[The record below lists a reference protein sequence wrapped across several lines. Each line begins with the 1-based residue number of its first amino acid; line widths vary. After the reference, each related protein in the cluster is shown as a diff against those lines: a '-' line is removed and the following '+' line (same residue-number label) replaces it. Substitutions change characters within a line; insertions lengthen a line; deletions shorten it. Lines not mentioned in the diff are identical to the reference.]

1 MINIQ
6 KKHKY
11 KSFLLIYRVQN
22 PSLPVSSLFLQ
33 CCAVAEQ
40 IPPPYPMWMPEE
52 KQACWRAGFC
62 VCACVEGPQGE
73 RGREGEE
80 KIASK
85 KPHFSY
91 HSSNPRAS
99 LPKARQPK
107 RDWHQKHRTT
117 YKDDVFG
124 KPVQPLSG
132 HFLEFCYGQRP
143 RLTRKQN

>member
-1 MINIQ
+1 MLEQ
-6 KKHKY
+6 D
-11 KSFLLIYRVQN
+11 FVCV
-22 PSLPVSSLFLQ
+22 PVWRGHR
-33 CCAVAEQ
+33 EKG
-40 IPPPYPMWMPEE
+40 EE
-52 KQACWRAGFC
+52 R
-62 VCACVEGPQGE
+62 
-73 RGREGEE
+73 GEE

-85 KPHFSY
+85 KPHFSD
-91 HSSNPRAS
+91 HNSNPRAS
-99 LPKARQPK
+99 LPKAGQPK